1 HILTVRISD
10 LEGLTVTGEIR
21 ARVVSELSGVVIS
34 PPAVSLSVN
43 ASQDFHAGLVDQFG
57 SSIED
62 SSTVFEWATGGGGP
76 IDSNGLFTAF
86 QAGGP
91 FGVTATYVGFSG
103 TANITVT
110 PANATVSLSNLN
122 QDYDGLPK
130 SAVITTDPSG
140 VDVSVTYDGSPDPP
154 VAAGTF
160 SVEAVVTDP
169 NYQGQASGNLSV
181 SSNFLYWQTLEFTQ
195 EEIDNGLA
203 DPTVDNDEDGLV
215 HLLEY
220 ALGTDPNIFTSG
232 LEWHLVDG
240 GNGEPRFELE
250 FTRPI
255 GLPDISYFIDAA
267 ESPGSASKETLSN
280 FNISPIENTDMEKV
294 VVRDDLVAPGAVR
307 RFLWL
312 RIERN

>member
-1 HILTVRISD
+1 M
-10 LEGLTVTGEIR
+10 
-21 ARVVSELSGVVIS
+21 
-34 PPAVSLSVN
+34 
-43 ASQDFHAGLVDQFG
+43 
-57 SSIED
+57 
-62 SSTVFEWATGGGGP
+62 
-76 IDSNGLFTAF
+76 
-86 QAGGP
+86 
-91 FGVTATYVGFSG
+91 
-103 TANITVT
+103 
-110 PANATVSLSNLN
+110 N

-130 SAVITTDPSG
+130 SVVITTDPSG

-154 VAAGTF
+154 VPAGTF

-280 FNISPIENTDMEKV
+280 FTISPIENTDMEKV

>member
-1 HILTVRISD
+1 M
-10 LEGLTVTGEIR
+10 
-21 ARVVSELSGVVIS
+21 
-34 PPAVSLSVN
+34 PPWLRRTLN
-43 ASQDFHAGLVDQFG
+43 AGLLTPLVKKAAAEG
-57 SSIED
+57 ETPD
-62 SSTVFEWATGGGGP
+62 SRPT
-76 IDSNGLFTAF
+76 
-86 QAGGP
+86 
-91 FGVTATYVGFSG
+91 
-103 TANITVT
+103 
-110 PANATVSLSNLN
+110 NAR
-122 QDYDGLPK
+122 DM
-130 SAVITTDPSG
+130 
-140 VDVSVTYDGSPDPP
+140 DVSMWTK
-154 VAAGTF
+154 GTKI
-160 SVEAVVTDP
+160 
-169 NYQGQASGNLSV
+169 
-181 SSNFLYWQTLEFTQ
+181 NF
-195 EEIDNGLA
+195 
-203 DPTVDNDEDGLV
+203 V

-280 FNISPIENTDMEKV
+280 FTISPIENTDMEKV